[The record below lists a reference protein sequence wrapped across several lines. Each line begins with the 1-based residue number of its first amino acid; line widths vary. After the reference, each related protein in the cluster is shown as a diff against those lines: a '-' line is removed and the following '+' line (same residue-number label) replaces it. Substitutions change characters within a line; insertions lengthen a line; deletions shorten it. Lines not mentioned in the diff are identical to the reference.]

1 MAHRFAACCIAAAAL
16 TLSAAAPPA
25 APTTLDMTAF
35 FTGRTHADNSI
46 KAAFHGAH
54 RLIVD
59 SIGGRNKEGQ
69 FIQIDTVQEQGK
81 PVRKRTWAMHALGPD
96 HFTGSLTDAV
106 GPVDVTV
113 SGRTAT
119 IRYIMRDGNLT
130 IVQQLQLQPDGTLAN
145 HVTAK
150 KFGLTVAHVDGTVR
164 KVD

>member
-1 MAHRFAACCIAAAAL
+1 MKLAAASLLTLAAAAL
-16 TLSAAAPPA
+16 PA
-25 APTTLDMTAF
+25 APAKLDMTAF
-35 FTGRTHADNSI
+35 FTGHTHADNSI

-54 RLIVD
+54 KLIVD
-59 SIGGRNKEGQ
+59 SIGGRNKGGE
-69 FIQIDTVQEQGK
+69 FIQIDTVQEEGK

-113 SGRTAT
+113 SGKIAT
-119 IRYIMRDGNLT
+119 IRYVMRDGNLT
-130 IVQQLQLQPDGTLAN
+130 IFQQLELESNGTLAN

-150 KFGLTVAHVDGTVR
+150 KFGLTVAHVEGTVR